1 MLLVCTLKL
10 SRISLNK
17 SSSSPDPKKLL
28 SRTSSA
34 HGPWASSGL
43 RGGVLGET
51 GQPKLWETPA
61 LVGLL
66 RSLGSLLAQPGLP
79 LPTLVP
85 FGSYLSPRGSGSP
98 SCSLSLLLGRRGLFC
113 EGQMWGGCDPH
124 KNQGLGLF
132 GGG

>member
-28 SRTSSA
+28 SRPSSA
-34 HGPWASSGL
+34 HGPWGSSGL
-43 RGGVLGET
+43 RGGVLGEK
-51 GQPKLWETPA
+51 GQPKLRETPG
-61 LVGLL
+61 LVGLPQ
-66 RSLGSLLAQPGLP
+66 SLGSLWTQPGLP
-79 LPTLVP
+79 LLPLVP
-85 FGSYLSPRGSGSP
+85 FESYLSPRGSESP

-113 EGQMWGGCDPH
+113 KGQMWGGLDPH